1 MIAYELATD
10 KSAHPGTGPA
20 PLPTPEMVRSVGEGS
35 ESSMADYPILKN
47 SPLYIQESL
56 LFPYSQ
62 GTIFFDAVFKKMGK
76 GAFSA
81 VFKDPPVDSSQI
93 IHPDKYFNHERPAK
107 PDLPK
112 ISSDMKIKEVTEG
125 TMGEFDHSILLRQY
139 LGEVKAAQIS
149 GHLAGGQFK
158 IVNIGK
164 LKHPILIYASQWD
177 SNSSAAS
184 YFAAYK
190 KVLHSKWKH
199 LDETS
204 STTDMLK
211 GTADN
216 GYFETR
222 LTGDRVTSVE
232 GMSSP
237 VTITY

>member
-1 MIAYELATD
+1 
-10 KSAHPGTGPA
+10 
-20 PLPTPEMVRSVGEGS
+20 
-35 ESSMADYPILKN
+35 MADYPILKN

-76 GAFSA
+76 DAFSA

-93 IHPDKYFNHERPAK
+93 IHPDKYFNHEKPAK